1 MGSQEHI
8 EMICHKTTGNKS
20 LKKFFLEELPH
31 GNLLEWN
38 MPEMKKKNRHVE
50 TPDEIPYK
58 PIFPIPGDRQSPK
71 HNKTLAKSS
80 HSIPFLVIFFY

>member
-20 LKKFFLEELPH
+20 LKKFFLRNSPWQFVGMEYARNEK
-31 GNLLEWN
+31 E
-38 MPEMKKKNRHVE
+38 NRHVE
-50 TPDEIPYK
+50 TIDEIPYK
-58 PIFPIPGDRQSPK
+58 PIFQSQVIDNHQK

-80 HSIPFLVIFFY
+80 HSILFLVIFFY